1 VQITGYLVQHKLANA
16 LAQIVGD
23 TAWHGK
29 EIRVSSGRRQRWDMV
44 YEGPSG
50 RVAVE
55 FDGDEHYR
63 NTLKIKNDR
72 EKDEMARCGGYRVVR
87 IPYWVQL
94 TSETLKHYFH
104 LEAEIIQDFPHGFIS
119 TKVFPASFCEL
130 ASIGLGLKSRAF
142 RLQCAP
148 LSSTRFVI
156 VRKNMAS
163 RMWFLRSSLVCSTDY
178 HSFQSVITASM
189 NASPSRVD
197 QQVLCPSR
205 SR

>member
-1 VQITGYLVQHKLANA
+1 LLKSLVTPRGTEKRSELVQAVA
-16 LAQIVGD
+16 SVGIWS
-23 TAWHGK
+23 T
-29 EIRVSSGRRQRWDMV
+29 RVRAAESQWS
-44 YEGPSG
+44 
-50 RVAVE
+50 

-156 VRKNMAS
+156 ARKNMAS

-178 HSFQSVITASM
+178 HSFQSVIAASM